1 MYNLTQFAE
10 RLPDMNNELFA
21 NLSRS
26 AQEQYRI
33 QDEILQ
39 GKFGRPGDVFMTT
52 RALAEQRQVS
62 VVTAHNIL
70 NGLCTAGYLEL
81 RGKKY
86 YLAHAK
92 LMETHNSQTNIIGL
106 IIPHLNNEFYSSL
119 SDAVIETCRQKG
131 YQVLVLS
138 TSYYPSEE
146 KRVLELIQHLNVAGI
161 INCVPSPPENEALY
175 RNLSIP
181 CIFLGHDLEGCRKS
195 SVQVNSFS
203 ISQRV
208 ARHLIEEGY
217 RKFLYIGTKNLTL
230 EKDIRFMAFQME
242 LKANGYLLE
251 NRNTLRISTD
261 SHSDDGKLIQL
272 LKNQTEPVGIF
283 CYHDLLAVQIYRVCN
298 LLNKRIPE
306 DVGIVGFDDLSIAS
320 SLSPA
325 LTTIQY
331 RIASM
336 ADMTVNL
343 LMGSIH
349 SPNEPYD
356 NYYVEPNLVI
366 RGSSI
371 LSGH

>member
-1 MYNLTQFAE
+1 
-10 RLPDMNNELFA
+10 MNNELFA